1 MPVLMMSI
9 GKVRMMVPE
18 RLVPMLVR
26 MWLGSVPLLT
36 VCVLMVLIVLM

>member
-1 MPVLMMSI
+1 MPVLVMSI

-26 MWLGSVPLLT
+26 MWFGSVPLLT

>member
-1 MPVLMMSI
+1 MMSI

-36 VCVLMVLIVLM
+36 VCVLMVVIVLMQV